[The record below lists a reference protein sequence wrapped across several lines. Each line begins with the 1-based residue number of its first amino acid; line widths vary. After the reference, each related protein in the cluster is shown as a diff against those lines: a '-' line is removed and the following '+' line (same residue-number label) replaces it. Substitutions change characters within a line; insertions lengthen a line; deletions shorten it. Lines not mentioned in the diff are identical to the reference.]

1 MQIRIKSLTNIFLMA
16 FVVPTYASDTQYS
29 VGSLNKPM
37 TGIALARLV
46 DVGKIDLD
54 GPVITYVANPEYTN
68 SFNGGV
74 AENISKKDTNAD
86 QCEKAR
92 SKKPDETA
100 AILARF
106 ESGVIAR
113 MERGQD
119 NPVRH
124 TIAARLA
131 HHQVPGAAVA
141 IIRDGEIWA
150 IRGYGTRL
158 AGTEAPIGP
167 DTVFS
172 AGSISKIVNAA
183 LILRLVNEGVLDLD
197 ADVNDYL
204 QRWHVPASEFTADTP
219 VTLRAIMSHTA
230 GFSVHGFR
238 DYNPGEELPTVIET
252 LNGTGPALND
262 PVVLEFAP
270 GTGFA
275 YSGGGVTVSQALIE
289 DVTGLGYEQA
299 ARRYVFAPLGMTR
312 STFANPLPASHGD
325 IAHAHDEYGAPA
337 ALPRGWEAMP
347 ELAASGLWT
356 SANDLARLVIA
367 LNDSARGD
375 GAFLPARLAA
385 DMMSRVPGSWHG
397 LGPRLNGVG
406 ATRVFHHGGA
416 NNSYRSWME
425 GHLDSGDGIV
435 ILTNGTDGHW
445 IYTELRKSAADALG
459 WPIHSDGGFE
469 EPEF

>member
-1 MQIRIKSLTNIFLMA
+1 MFRAVQTGLAGFIIAMSLTGM
-16 FVVPTYASDTQYS
+16 VPAQEIQAGNTEA
-29 VGSLNKPM
+29 
-37 TGIALARLV
+37 AAARL
-46 DVGKIDLD
+46 L
-54 GPVITYVANPEYTN
+54 
-68 SFNGGV
+68 
-74 AENISKKDTNAD
+74 
-86 QCEKAR
+86 
-92 SKKPDETA
+92 
-100 AILARF
+100 RF
-106 ESGVIAR
+106 ETGVIAR

-119 NPVRH
+119 NPARH

-141 IIRDGEIWA
+141 IIRGGEIWA
-150 IRGYGTRL
+150 IRGYGTRI
-158 AGTEAPIGP
+158 AGRKLPIGQ

-183 LILRLVNEGVLDLD
+183 LILRLVAAGVLDLD

-204 QRWHVPASEFTADTP
+204 QRWRVPASEFTRDTP
-219 VTLRAIMSHTA
+219 VSLRAIMSHTA
-230 GFSVHGFR
+230 GFNVHGFR
-238 DYNPGEELPTVIET
+238 DYDPEDDLPTVIET

-262 PVVLEFAP
+262 PVALQYAP

-289 DVTGLGYEQA
+289 DVTGLDYETA
-299 ARRYVFAPLGMTR
+299 ARRHVFEPLGMTR

-325 IAHAHDEYGAPA
+325 IAHAHDEHGAPA
-337 ALPRGWEAMP
+337 ALPRGWESMP

-356 SANDLARLVIA
+356 SAHDLACLVIA
-367 LNDSARGD
+367 LNDSARGE
-375 GAFLPARLAA
+375 GSFLPRTLAA
-385 DMMSRVPGSWHG
+385 DMMTRVPGSWHG
-397 LGPRLNGVG
+397 LGPRLNGEG

-425 GHLDSGDGIV
+425 GHLETGDGIV

-445 IYTELRKSAADALG
+445 IYSELRRSAEDALD
-459 WPIHSDGGFE
+459 WPIHSDGGLE